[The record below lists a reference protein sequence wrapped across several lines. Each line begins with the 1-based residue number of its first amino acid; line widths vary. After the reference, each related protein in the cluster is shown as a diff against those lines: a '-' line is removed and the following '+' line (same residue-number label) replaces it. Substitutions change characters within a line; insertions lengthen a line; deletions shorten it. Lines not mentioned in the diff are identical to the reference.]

1 MDPARLRGLLA
12 VLREAGVKRAKVP
25 LWDGRKAAADGPS
38 AESLVLDVEFEP
50 EVDEPET
57 PVANAPGG
65 AALIDTRTGQPVD
78 LDEGAPDLAR
88 DPGDAIARANFP
100 PKT

>member
-1 MDPARLRGLLA
+1 MDPARLRELLA

-25 LWDGRKAAADGPS
+25 GIGDEAPL
-38 AESLVLDVEFEP
+38 EVEFGVAP
-50 EVDEPET
+50 E
-57 PVANAPGG
+57 PVAPAATG
-65 AALIDTRTGQPVD
+65 AVLIDTRTGQPVD

-100 PKT
+100 PKA